1 MVQVLDTCPAS
12 LSASGENSLLE
23 TCPASF
29 MAVLIPFCPLKL
41 FGALCLK
48 GYFIEGLA
56 PILKRSFLLSLLFLV
71 VNKALCNYPC
81 NTSSEI

>member
-12 LSASGENSLLE
+12 LVPSGENSLLE

-29 MAVLIPFCPLKL
+29 VAVR
-41 FGALCLK
+41 LCLK

-56 PILKRSFLLSLLFLV
+56 PILKFSFLLSLLFLV
-71 VNKALCNYPC
+71 VNKALCNYPY
-81 NTSSEI
+81 NTSSQI